1 MVNIVKKNKN
11 NIKLSIYNNT
21 KIVIENYNNI
31 IDLNDNK
38 IIIDNYNI
46 IGTNLKIPS
55 IDEYY
60 IIITG
65 LINNINIVD
74 DNKWNIM

>member
-74 DNKWNIM
+74 DNK

>member
-1 MVNIVKKNKN
+1 MVNIVNKNKN

-74 DNKWNIM
+74 DNK

>member
-31 IDLNDNK
+31 IDLNDNR

-74 DNKWNIM
+74 DNK

>member
-38 IIIDNYNI
+38 IMIDNYNI

>member
-46 IGTNLKIPS
+46 IGNNLKIPS

-74 DNKWNIM
+74 DNK